1 MESGAHGV
9 LLDHVADLAVV
20 ELNLD
25 PELVPVRD
33 QSMEEDSVLAPTH
46 RRSIVIQDHVQVCG
60 VFILLDS
67 FPYAVVFAPLYR

>member
-46 RRSIVIQDHVQVCG
+46 R
-60 VFILLDS
+60 
-67 FPYAVVFAPLYR
+67 